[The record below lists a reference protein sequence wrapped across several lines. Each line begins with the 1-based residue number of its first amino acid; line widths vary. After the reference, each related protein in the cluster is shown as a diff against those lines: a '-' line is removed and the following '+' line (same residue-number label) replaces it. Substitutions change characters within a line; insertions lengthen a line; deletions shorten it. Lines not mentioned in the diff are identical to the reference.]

1 MFTTLV
7 CGDMSQNLGPQPS
20 PSLKRFTRKRGF
32 KVLHENINGISEKI
46 DQVRDILQHK
56 NTQIFG
62 FTESHLS
69 ASVTEIYVDGYKTER
84 LDRENGAHGGVI
96 CFIQSDV
103 N

>member
-46 DQVRDILQHK
+46 D
-56 NTQIFG
+56 
-62 FTESHLS
+62 
-69 ASVTEIYVDGYKTER
+69 
-84 LDRENGAHGGVI
+84 
-96 CFIQSDV
+96 
-103 N
+103 